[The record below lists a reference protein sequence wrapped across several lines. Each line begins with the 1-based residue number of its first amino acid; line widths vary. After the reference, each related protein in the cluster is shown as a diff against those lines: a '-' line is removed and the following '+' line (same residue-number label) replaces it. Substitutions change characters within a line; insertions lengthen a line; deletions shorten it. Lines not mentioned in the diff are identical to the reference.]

1 MKLKTQPIKFKQ
13 RTFQAILHPAAIQ
26 FFHHNPARPADSD
39 LSSSLPPMNKR
50 SSILSFHSLTPLIAF
65 DL

>member
-26 FFHHNPARPADSD
+26 FFHHNPARPAASD
-39 LSSSLPPMNKR
+39 LFLHEQKVTH
-50 SSILSFHSLTPLIAF
+50 SFFSFFIPLISF